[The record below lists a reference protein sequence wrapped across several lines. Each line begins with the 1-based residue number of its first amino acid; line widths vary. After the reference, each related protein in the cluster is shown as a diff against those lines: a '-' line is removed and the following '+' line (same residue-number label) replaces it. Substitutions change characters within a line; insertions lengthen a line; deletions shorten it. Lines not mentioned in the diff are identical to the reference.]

1 VGSDHRNSTFS
12 FRVPWSLIHH
22 GNPSVGIAAV
32 NEATVVRMDQA
43 EPAAVTRNTKRLD
56 DVAYLLL
63 LNFKP
68 IEECKHVSD

>member
-1 VGSDHRNSTFS
+1 
-12 FRVPWSLIHH
+12 
-22 GNPSVGIAAV
+22 
-32 NEATVVRMDQA
+32 MDQA